1 MKDSIQVR
9 PRSAGFVIS
18 KALIVE
24 DHPLFGDALAMTL
37 QSISGVEEITT
48 AQSLEEALAEIE
60 AGLQPD
66 IVMLDLNLPDVSGLE
81 GLMQLRRAIGTTPIL
96 IVSSISDERTI
107 SAALRTGASGFVP
120 KHSQRPVFAAALD
133 CIAAG
138 GVFVPEDF
146 AFSGAKGVDEAL
158 RRMSSL
164 TPQQA
169 RILSL
174 ICDGKLNKQIAWDM
188 SIAEATVKA
197 HVTAIMRKLA
207 VQSRTQAV
215 LIAQN
220 ARFDFL
226 NADQ

>member
-1 MKDSIQVR
+1 
-9 PRSAGFVIS
+9 
-18 KALIVE
+18 
-24 DHPLFGDALAMTL
+24 
-37 QSISGVEEITT
+37 
-48 AQSLEEALAEIE
+48 
-60 AGLQPD
+60 
-66 IVMLDLNLPDVSGLE
+66 
-81 GLMQLRRAIGTTPIL
+81 
-96 IVSSISDERTI
+96 
-107 SAALRTGASGFVP
+107 VP

-133 CIAAG
+133 CIAGG

-146 AFSGAKGVDEAL
+146 SFSGAKGVDEAL

-174 ICDGKLNKQIAWDM
+174 VCDGKLNKQIAWDM

-226 NADQ
+226 KSED